1 MRIVARRALVDF
13 YGTHGD
19 AKVALETWYR
29 LAKKAA
35 WKSPKDV
42 RESDPRASVIAND
55 RVVFDIRGGH
65 YRLVAA
71 IHYRTGIVFIRFIG
85 THADYDEIDA
95 TTI

>member
-1 MRIVARRALVDF
+1 MRVVARRTLVDF
-13 YGTHGD
+13 YGAHGD

-55 RVVFDIRGGH
+55 RIVFDIRGGH

-85 THADYDEIDA
+85 THADYDEMDA